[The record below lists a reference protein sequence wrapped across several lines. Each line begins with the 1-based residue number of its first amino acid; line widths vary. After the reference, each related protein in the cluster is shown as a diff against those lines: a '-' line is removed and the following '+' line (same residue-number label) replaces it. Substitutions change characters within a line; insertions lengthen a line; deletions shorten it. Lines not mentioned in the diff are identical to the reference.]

1 MWDVLARQFGKEERS
16 TSTSSGRRG
25 RADRDDN
32 EDDPRDEVEALDLLA
47 KHLEDCGLDFET
59 VSKIIN

>member
-1 MWDVLARQFGKEERS
+1 MWDVPARQFGKEERS

-32 EDDPRDEVEALDLLA
+32 EDDPRDEVVV
-47 KHLEDCGLDFET
+47 LEDCGLGFET
-59 VSKIIN
+59 VSKIINW